1 LYLAF
6 MGGVTTVV
14 TIVAE
19 YATVLLA
26 PFVMVGRVPAVTDT
40 SLLNAMLNAHIVAT
54 AAPPTTAA
62 SSLSR
67 RPVCPLDF
75 R

>member
-1 LYLAF
+1 
-6 MGGVTTVV
+6 MVGVTTGV
-14 TIVAE
+14 TIVPE

-26 PFVMVGRVPAVTDT
+26 PVVMVGGGPAVADT
-40 SLLNAMLNAHIVAT
+40 SLLNPMLNAHIVAT
-54 AAPPTTAA
+54 AAPPATAA

-67 RPVCPLDF
+67 RPDCPLDF

>member
-6 MGGVTTVV
+6 MVGVITDV

-26 PFVMVGRVPAVTDT
+26 PVVMVDSRGADADT

-67 RPVCPLDF
+67 RPDCPLDF

>member
-1 LYLAF
+1 

-14 TIVAE
+14 AIVAE

-67 RPVCPLDF
+67 RPDRPLDF

>member
-1 LYLAF
+1 
-6 MGGVTTVV
+6 
-14 TIVAE
+14 
-19 YATVLLA
+19 
-26 PFVMVGRVPAVTDT
+26 MVGRVLAVTDT

-67 RPVCPLDF
+67 RPDRPLDF